1 MASSA
6 QQTADPCVLVIFG
19 ATGDLTK
26 RKLMPAFYNLARG
39 GLLPDNL
46 AILAFARRV
55 HTTENFRRE
64 LTEAMQRFGPRPLD
78 TGLWE
83 KIVGRVTYHTG
94 DYGDPA
100 AYENIRQLLEQADGA
115 HGTRGNYLFYL
126 ATPPEVFAEV
136 ARQLSGAGLARSTQP
151 FQGWR
156 RLVVEKPFGHDL
168 ASARALNGE
177 LQAAFDESQIFR
189 IDHYLGKETVQNV
202 LVFRFAN
209 GIFEPIWNRRYIDH
223 VQITAAESVGVEG
236 RGGYYDSAGALRDM
250 IQNHLFQLLALVA
263 MEPPI
268 SFAGDVIRDQKV
280 RVLQAIKPMEDEE
293 IIRRSVRGQYGPGAI
308 DGTPVPGYREEPSV
322 GRDST
327 TETFAAL
334 KLNVENWRWADVPFY
349 LRAGKRMARR
359 ETQIV
364 IQFRRAPVLLFRDAG
379 AANLEPNRLILHIQ
393 PDERI
398 EVQFQAKRRGTLVQV
413 APAEMN
419 FCYAD
424 LGESVLSTGYETL
437 LYDVMTGDATLFHR
451 ADMVD
456 AAWRVA
462 TPILDVWGALPPR
475 DFPNYSSGSWG
486 PTGADRLLERDKRG
500 WHNPERGPSP
510 CGP

>member
-1 MASSA
+1 MPNAE
-6 QQTADPCVLVIFG
+6 QETADPCVLVIFG

-26 RKLMPAFYNLARG
+26 RKLMPALYNLARS
-39 GLLPDNL
+39 GLLPDGL
-46 AILAFARRV
+46 AVLGFARRV
-55 HTTENFRRE
+55 RTTEAFRRD
-64 LTEAMQRFGPRPLD
+64 LTEAMQRFGPQPLD
-78 TGLWE
+78 TGLCE
-83 KIVGRVTYHTG
+83 RIVARVTYYAG

-100 AYENIRQLLEQADGA
+100 AYAGMRQVLEQMDAER
-115 HGTRGNYLFYL
+115 GTRGNYLFYL

-136 ARQLSGAGLARSTQP
+136 ARQLSAAGLARSSQP

-156 RLVVEKPFGHDL
+156 RIVVEKPFGHDL
-168 ASARALNGE
+168 GSSRVLNGE
-177 LQAAFDESQIFR
+177 LQSAFDESQIFR

-236 RGGYYDSAGALRDM
+236 RGGYYERAGALRDM

-268 SFAGDVIRDQKV
+268 SFDGDAIRDQKV
-280 RVLQAIKPMEDEE
+280 RVLQAIKPMDDEE
-293 IIRRSVRGQYGPGAI
+293 IIRQSVRGQYGSGLI
-308 DGTPVPGYREEPSV
+308 DGMSVPGYREEPSV
-322 GRDST
+322 ARQSA

-349 LRAGKRMARR
+349 LRTGKRLARR
-359 ETQIV
+359 DTEIV
-364 IQFRRAPVLLFRDAG
+364 IQFRRAPVLLFRSAG
-379 AANLEPNRLILHIQ
+379 AAGLEPNRLVLHIQ

-398 EVQFQAKRRGTLVQV
+398 EVQFQAKRPGAIVRLAAAG
-413 APAEMN
+413 MN
-419 FCYAD
+419 FCYGD

-437 LYDVMTGDATLFHR
+437 LYDVMIGDATLFHR

-475 DFPNYSSGSWG
+475 DFPNYTAGSWG
-486 PTGADRLLERDKRG
+486 PAAADKLLVRDQRA
-500 WHNPERGPSP
+500 WLIPEQGGSP